1 MQEISSVGCI
11 LPSVGRILPSIKPV
25 GKAQTL
31 DATRIEDVGKGMER
45 LGKREDRAFCEERR
59 GRKAQDR
66 TPKAQDRTPKAQ
78 GVMTARRGTRSTTMK
93 HKNTW
98 KESPLRRE
106 RILPPGK
113 PVYRIQVVC
122 AGLGLME

>member
-1 MQEISSVGCI
+1 MREISSVGFI
-11 LPSVGRILPSIKPV
+11 LPSVGRILPSIKLV

-31 DATRIEDVGKGMER
+31 DATRIERVGKGIER
-45 LGKREDRAFCEERR
+45 DGKREDRAFCEERL

-66 TPKAQDRTPKAQ
+66 TPQAQD
-78 GVMTARRGTRSTTMK
+78 VMTARRGTRSTTMK

-106 RILPPGK
+106 RILQPGK
-113 PVYRIQVVC
+113 PVYRNQVVC

>member
-31 DATRIEDVGKGMER
+31 DATRMEDVRNDMER
-45 LGKREDRAFCEERR
+45 LGKREIRAFCEERR
-59 GRKAQDR
+59 GR
-66 TPKAQDRTPKAQ
+66 KAQDRTPKAQ

>member
-1 MQEISSVGCI
+1 MREISSVGFI
-11 LPSVGRILPSIKPV
+11 LPSVGRILPSIKLV

-31 DATRIEDVGKGMER
+31 DATRMEDVRKGIER
-45 LGKREDRAFCEERR
+45 DGKREDRAFCEERR

-66 TPKAQDRTPKAQ
+66 PRKAQD
-78 GVMTARRGTRSTTMK
+78 VMTARRGTRSTTMK

-106 RILPPGK
+106 RILQPGK
-113 PVYRIQVVC
+113 PVYRNQVVC